1 MPDEVDYKHNIVSLS
16 DKEII
21 VFQMN
26 GGTEVSSRKEPNR
39 VLWSTLI
46 ILSTKD
52 FRYYCMVLQNKEYH
66 NTPLVH
72 WA

>member
-26 GGTEVSSRKEPNR
+26 GGTEVSSLKEPNR
-39 VLWSTLI
+39 VLWSPDH
-46 ILSTKD
+46 S
-52 FRYYCMVLQNKEYH
+52 
-66 NTPLVH
+66 
-72 WA
+72 